1 MGTLPPYTVSSRKRR
16 KSNSSTEEHESDV
29 EEEYVDPDWN
39 LAWPRFI
46 VMSPLDDKEPLTKL
60 SPFAVEKAI
69 LGKFG
74 TVQKVTKMKSGSLL
88 IEATRAKQSRMIR
101 DTTSF
106 LNIEVKCTPH
116 RSLNSSK
123 GVIRDH
129 GRDLY
134 DMSEAD
140 IVMELREQGVEEV
153 SRFIL
158 KKDGK
163 EIKTNT
169 LFVVELLMLNCL
181 FNVTINDISVIY
193 VTAHRCAGGLKKK
206 FDLRSGLPTP

>member
-1 MGTLPPYTVSSRKRR
+1 MDTLPPYTVSSRKRR

-116 RSLNSSK
+116 RSLNSSR

-129 GRDLY
+129 GAPWGRRGRIRPQHPL
-134 DMSEAD
+134 AC
-140 IVMELREQGVEEV
+140 RK
-153 SRFIL
+153 RR
-158 KKDGK
+158 
-163 EIKTNT
+163 
-169 LFVVELLMLNCL
+169 LNGAACL
-181 FNVTINDISVIY
+181 PWAATRV
-193 VTAHRCAGGLKKK
+193 A
-206 FDLRSGLPTP
+206 